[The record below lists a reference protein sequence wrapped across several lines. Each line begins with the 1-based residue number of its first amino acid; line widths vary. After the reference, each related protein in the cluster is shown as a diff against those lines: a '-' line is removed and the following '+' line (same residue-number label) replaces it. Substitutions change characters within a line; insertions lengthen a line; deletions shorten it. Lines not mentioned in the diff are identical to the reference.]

1 MTAMTAMPRI
11 LVFAGSVRAGA
22 YSGKT
27 ADAAQK
33 ALALEGAH
41 VTRISL
47 LDYPLPIY
55 DQDLEKEDGIPENA
69 MKLARLVNAH
79 DGVLIATPEYN
90 GSLPPLLKNTIDW
103 LSRVRRNAP
112 LKPLTGKLAALC
124 SSSEGQFAGIRAIT
138 HLRAT
143 LLRCQ
148 MEVVTPECSV
158 PRGGEAFDDNG
169 DFRDQ
174 RLQQT
179 MARVAAALVAQA
191 AVSARMEA

>member
-1 MTAMTAMPRI
+1 MTAMPRI
-11 LVFAGSVRAGA
+11 LVFAGSVRTGA

-69 MKLARLVNAH
+69 MKLARLVAAH

-103 LSRVRRNAP
+103 LSRVRRDGDAP

-124 SSSEGQFAGIRAIT
+124 SSSEGLYRSSG
-138 HLRAT
+138 
-143 LLRCQ
+143 
-148 MEVVTPECSV
+148 V
-158 PRGGEAFDDNG
+158 
-169 DFRDQ
+169 FRI
-174 RLQQT
+174 
-179 MARVAAALVAQA
+179 
-191 AVSARMEA
+191 VSADI